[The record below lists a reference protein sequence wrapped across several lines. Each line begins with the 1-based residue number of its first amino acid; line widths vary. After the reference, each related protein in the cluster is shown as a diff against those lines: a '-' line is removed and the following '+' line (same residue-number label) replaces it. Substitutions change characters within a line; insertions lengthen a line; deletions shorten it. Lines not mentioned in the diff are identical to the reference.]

1 LLPLAAALLLAAA
14 QPVTYSS
21 NLPTVFSLHND
32 GQRHAA
38 ASFAVLDAP
47 LFYESSPASFAVLQE
62 QLPLRLPL
70 EQQLPHRR
78 IPAPLPATLTR
89 IRTPGDGRSSGSVA
103 ADVCSIPS
111 APASQTRSAVLSSL
125 AHSVAS
131 SLDPSVEPCDNM
143 YRFACGGW
151 LDRHNETTIPKDVS
165 SWSKS

>member
-1 LLPLAAALLLAAA
+1 MLPLAAALLLAAA
-14 QPVTYSS
+14 QPVTFSS
-21 NLPTVFSLHND
+21 DLPTVFSLRHHE
-32 GQRHAA
+32 QQHAA

-47 LFYESSPASFAVLQE
+47 LFYGSSPASFAVLQE
-62 QLPLRLPL
+62 QPPLQLPL
-70 EQQLPHRR
+70 EQHLPQRR
-78 IPAPLPATLTR
+78 IPTSLPATLTR
-89 IRTPGDGRSSGSVA
+89 VRSPGSRGADSGT
-103 ADVCSIPS
+103 DVCSIPS